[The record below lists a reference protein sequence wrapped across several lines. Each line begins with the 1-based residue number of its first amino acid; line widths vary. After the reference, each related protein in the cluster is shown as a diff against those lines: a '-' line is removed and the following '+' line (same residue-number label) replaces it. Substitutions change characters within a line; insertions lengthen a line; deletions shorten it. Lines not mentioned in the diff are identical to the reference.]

1 MANTITVQYQKS
13 LTSFT
18 IIEGAVEELA
28 TTFATVQQRTSVDD
42 AMIDAL
48 VAAANGLAASATAL
62 KSITYTPPQP

>member
-1 MANTITVQYQKS
+1 MASTTAQYQKS
-13 LTSFT
+13 LTAMT
-18 IIEGAVEELA
+18 VIETAIADLGN
-28 TTFATVQQRTSVDD
+28 TFAAIQQRTSVDD

>member
-1 MANTITVQYQKS
+1 MASTTAQYQKS
-13 LTSFT
+13 LTAMT
-18 IIEGAVEELA
+18 VIETAITDLG
-28 TTFATVQQRTSVDD
+28 TTFAAVQQRTSVDD